1 MNIQLLSCSAK
12 RPDKRA
18 ISKMLVEYA
27 DGMDASLADEL
38 TGYLLEGTPIDIE
51 VSDNS
56 SSAFRA
62 IRKLDIDY
70 EIQELSLI
78 HI

>member
-27 DGMDASLADEL
+27 DGMDSSLADEL
-38 TGYLLEGTPIDIE
+38 TGYLLEGTPVDIE
-51 VSDNS
+51 VSDNT

-70 EIQELSLI
+70 EIQE
-78 HI
+78 

>member
-70 EIQELSLI
+70 EIQE
-78 HI
+78 

>member
-1 MNIQLLSCSAK
+1 MNIKLISCDAA

-18 ISKMLVEYA
+18 ISKLLLDIA
-27 DGMDASLADEL
+27 IGMDQSLANEL
-38 TGYLLEGTPIDIE
+38 TDILIDGDAVDIE
-51 VSDNS
+51 VGSKHS

-70 EIQELSLI
+70 EIVE
-78 HI
+78 

>member
-1 MNIQLLSCSAK
+1 MNIQLVSCGAK

-27 DGMDASLADEL
+27 DGMDDSLATEL

-56 SSAFRA
+56 SSAIRA

-70 EIQELSLI
+70 EIIE
-78 HI
+78 